1 MRLIIL
7 GPPGAGKGTQAV
19 RIAQRL
25 EIPQLS
31 TGEMLRA
38 EVHAGT
44 DLGAQVKGIMETGGL
59 APDGMVLRI
68 ISKRIGA
75 PDAQHGFI
83 LDGFPRTI
91 GQAIGLDK
99 LLAEKRLKLD
109 AVLEIRVAE
118 EALLDRI
125 MTRAKEMAKE
135 GKPARKDDNPETLR
149 RRLHVYVEETAPL
162 IDYYDGKSLLRSVD
176 GLLSIETIADRL
188 AEAIGA

>member
-38 EVHAGT
+38 EEHART
-44 DLGAQVKGIMETGGL
+44 NLGAQVKGIMETGGL
-59 APDGMVLRI
+59 VPDGLVLRI
-68 ISKRIGA
+68 ISERIDA

-91 GQAIGLDK
+91 GQAMRLDE

-118 EALLDRI
+118 DALLDRI
-125 MTRAKEMAKE
+125 VTRAEEMTKE

-149 RRLHVYVEETAPL
+149 RRLQVHMEETAPL
-162 IDYYDGKSLLRSVD
+162 VDYYGRKGLLRSVD
-176 GLLSIETIADRL
+176 GLLSIETVADRL

>member
-25 EIPQLS
+25 ENPQLS

-38 EVHAGT
+38 EEHART

-59 APDGMVLRI
+59 VPDEMVLRI
-68 ISKRIGA
+68 ISERIDA

-99 LLAEKRLKLD
+99 LLAEKRLELD
-109 AVLEIRVAE
+109 AVLEIRIAE
-118 EALLDRI
+118 EALLNRI
-125 MTRAKEMAKE
+125 MTRAKKMTKK
-135 GKPARKDDNPETLR
+135 GKLARKDDNPETLR
-149 RRLHVYVEETAPL
+149 RGLHVYTEETASL
-162 IDYYDGKSLLRSVD
+162 VDYYGRKGLLRSVD
-176 GLLSIETIADRL
+176 GLLSIETVADRL

>member
-19 RIAQRL
+19 RIARRL

-83 LDGFPRTI
+83 LDGFPPTI

-162 IDYYDGKSLLRSVD
+162 IDYYAGKSLLRSVD

>member
-19 RIAQRL
+19 RIARRL

-59 APDGMVLRI
+59 APDGMELRI
-68 ISKRIGA
+68 ISKRIDA

-83 LDGFPRTI
+83 LDGFSLCASMDRLPAFFFTPHCMPR
-91 GQAIGLDK
+91 
-99 LLAEKRLKLD
+99 LAW
-109 AVLEIRVAE
+109 
-118 EALLDRI
+118 
-125 MTRAKEMAKE
+125 
-135 GKPARKDDNPETLR
+135 
-149 RRLHVYVEETAPL
+149 
-162 IDYYDGKSLLRSVD
+162 LRSF
-176 GLLSIETIADRL
+176 GQNFSK
-188 AEAIGA
+188 

>member
-7 GPPGAGKGTQAV
+7 GPPGAGKGTKAE

-38 EVHAGT
+38 EEYART
-44 DLGAQVKGIMETGGL
+44 NLVKGIMET
-59 APDGMVLRI
+59 AAR
-68 ISKRIGA
+68 S
-75 PDAQHGFI
+75 QHGFT

-135 GKPARKDDNPETLR
+135 GKSARKDDNPETLR
-149 RRLHVYVEETAPL
+149 HRIQVYKEETAPL
-162 IDYYDGKSLLRSVD
+162 VDYYGRTGLLRSVD
-176 GLLSIETIADRL
+176 GLLSV
-188 AEAIGA
+188 GAGARSSR

>member
-38 EVHAGT
+38 EEHART
-44 DLGAQVKGIMETGGL
+44 NLGAQVKGIMETGGL
-59 APDGMVLRI
+59 VPDGLVLRI
-68 ISKRIGA
+68 ISERIDA
-75 PDAQHGFI
+75 QDAQHGFI

-91 GQAIGLDK
+91 GQAIGLDE
-99 LLAEKRLKLD
+99 LLAEKHLDLD

-149 RRLHVYVEETAPL
+149 RRLHVYTEETAPL
-162 IDYYDGKSLLRSVD
+162 VDYYGRKGLLRSVN
-176 GLLSIETIADRL
+176 GLLSVEAVADRL